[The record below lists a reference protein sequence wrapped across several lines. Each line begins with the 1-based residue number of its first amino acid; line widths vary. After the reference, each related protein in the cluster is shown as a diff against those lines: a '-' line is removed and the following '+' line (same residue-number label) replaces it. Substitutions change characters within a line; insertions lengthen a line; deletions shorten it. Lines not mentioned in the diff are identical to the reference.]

1 MGEKE
6 LGALA
11 GVCREIALHRSDDLG
26 LVAAPGQKGRYG
38 PSARDLLQPVYA
50 LAAAEAAWR
59 CSAAA
64 RYVSPATLGAL
75 LGAGS
80 AWSWAPARRRD
91 PPPLA
96 ALKAS
101 TEAALAILAA
111 HAAALPQS

>member
-11 GVCREIALHRSDDLG
+11 GVCREIALHQSDALG
-26 LVAAPGQKGRYG
+26 LVPAPGQAGRYG
-38 PSARDLLQPVYA
+38 PSARDLLQPVFA

-59 CSAAA
+59 CSNAA

-75 LGAGS
+75 VSSAA
-80 AWSWAPARRRD
+80 AWSWEDARRRD
-91 PPPLA
+91 PPQLA

-101 TEAALAILAA
+101 TRAALAILAA
-111 HAAALPQS
+111 HAAAAPQL